1 MNVFDII
8 LLAFLLFGF
17 IRGFWSGFF
26 VSLASFVSILVG
38 IFIAIKFSSFTADI
52 LRNTFSKDWKH
63 LEIIAFVITFIAVV
77 IGITLLA
84 KVFTKMA
91 DFSGLGL
98 MNKILGGVFGL
109 LKTLL
114 ILSVF
119 LHFFEKLNENKTFAS
134 EETLEESFLYQP
146 VSEISEV
153 IFPKLTEWFD
163 EIKS

>member
-8 LLAFLLFGF
+8 LLAFLLLGF

-26 VSLASFVSILVG
+26 VCLSSFVSMLVG
-38 IFIAIKFSSFTADI
+38 IFIAMKFSSFTSDI
-52 LRNTFSKDWKH
+52 LRNTFFKDWKH

-109 LKTLL
+109 LKTVL
-114 ILSVF
+114 ILSV
-119 LHFFEKLNENKTFAS
+119 LLLFFEKVNQNN
-134 EETLEESFLYQP
+134 
-146 VSEISEV
+146 
-153 IFPKLTEWFD
+153 
-163 EIKS
+163 